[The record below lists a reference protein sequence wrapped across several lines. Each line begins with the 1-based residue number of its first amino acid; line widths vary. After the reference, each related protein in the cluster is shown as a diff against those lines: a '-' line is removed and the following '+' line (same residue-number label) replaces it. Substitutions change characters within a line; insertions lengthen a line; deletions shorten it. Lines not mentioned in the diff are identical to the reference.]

1 MSDSFGLFLSYPGQV
16 IKRYLSRERFTRV
29 FTISIFLII
38 IALVAAAIY
47 AITFGGLTFIK
58 TDQELREG
66 FQFYIIQLFGLL
78 IFVLG
83 FVNSVLIIASGFARR
98 NYQWIAITPSFSIL
112 AFIQLFQLLTSSL
125 WIFLAIITPVLLATG
140 NFTGIS
146 WFGFVLSFLLTTAL
160 IITASVTGTFF
171 YLVSI
176 YILQGLSQLLKR
188 NIVTQSR
195 AILIL
200 IIFSVIVAIGLWRT
214 AIPQDFVQFFDGSSV
229 EQIDTLREKLILLP
243 TFGISQ
249 VLHNVLFDSTSF
261 GIRYVIILIIL
272 SLAALVTLYALLRIQ
287 YLSIWQLLQEG
298 NYVADKS
305 VFEPNYKPYNFPSS
319 SIVHTIIDKELL
331 LIWRDK
337 KNLLW
342 LLIVIAL
349 WGAQTAVSW
358 RVTTNAASYAYGAVE
373 TIPNFV
379 YPLILAIGLYFISAL
394 ALRFV
399 FPTFSAERKV
409 AWILGV
415 APISLWNIAVG
426 KLLIYAGLFTLI
438 GSPLLIANFVLL
450 NFEFFPA
457 VIYWLVFGL
466 SVILIVLLAIFLSV
480 RYPNRF
486 SSDPETL
493 STTLPGLAFT
503 SLALGGSLIISNIMY
518 LALTTIDLATL
529 LMLLI
534 TILSLLLTSLI
545 YRAAEK
551 FEYSGEIIA

>member
-29 FTISIFLII
+29 FTISLFLII

-47 AITFGGLTFIK
+47 AITFGGLTFISNNS
-58 TDQELREG
+58 ELQNG
-66 FQFYIIQLFGLL
+66 LQFYIIQLFGLL

-83 FVNSVLIIASGFARR
+83 FVNSILIIASGFARR

-125 WIFLAIITPVLLATG
+125 WIFLAIITPVLLAVG

-146 WFGFVLSFLLTTAL
+146 WFGFILSFLLTIAL
-160 IITASVTGTFF
+160 IITASVTGTFS

-195 AILIL
+195 AIVIL
-200 IIFSVIVAIGLWRT
+200 IIFSIFVAIGLWRT

-229 EQIDTLREKLILLP
+229 EQIDSLREKLILLP

-249 VLHNVLFDSTSF
+249 ILHNVLFDSTSF
-261 GIRYVIILIIL
+261 GVRYVIILVFL
-272 SLAALVTLYALLRIQ
+272 SFTVLIALYGLLRIQ

-298 NYVADKS
+298 NYVADKN
-305 VFEPNYKPYNFPSS
+305 VVTPNYKPYNFPSS

-349 WGAQTAVSW
+349 WGTQTAVSW
-358 RVTTNAASYAYGAVE
+358 RVTSNAATYGPVE
-373 TIPNFV
+373 NIPNFV

-426 KLLIYAGLFTLI
+426 KLLIYTGLFTLI

-457 VIYWLVFGL
+457 VIYWIIFGL
-466 SVILIVLLAIFLSV
+466 SVILIVQLAIFLSV

-503 SLALGGSLIISNIMY
+503 TLALGGSLIISYIMY

-529 LMLLI
+529 LILLI
-534 TILSLLLTSLI
+534 TLLSLLFTSLT
-545 YRAAEK
+545 YRATEK

>member
-1 MSDSFGLFLSYPGQV
+1 MSESFRLFLSYPGQV

-38 IALVAAAIY
+38 VAFVAAAIY
-47 AITFGGLTFIK
+47 GITFGGLNFISQN
-58 TDQELREG
+58 TELQNG
-66 FQFYIIQLFGLL
+66 LQFYIIQLFGIL
-78 IFVLG
+78 IFTLAFG
-83 FVNSVLIIASGFARR
+83 NSILVVASGFARR
-98 NYQWIAITPSFSIL
+98 NYQWIATTPSFAIL
-112 AFIQLFQLLTSSL
+112 AFIQLFQLLASSL
-125 WIFLAIITPVLLATG
+125 WIFLAIITPVLLAIG

-146 WFGFVLSFLLTTAL
+146 WIGFVLSFTLTVAL
-160 IITASVTGTFF
+160 IIVASVSGTFA

-176 YILQGLSQLLKR
+176 YILQGLSRLLKR

-200 IIFSVIVAIGLWRT
+200 IIFSIIAAIGLWRI
-214 AIPQDFVQFFDGSSV
+214 AIPQDFVQFFDGSSAV
-229 EQIDTLREKLILLP
+229 QIDTVREQLIYLP
-243 TFGISQ
+243 TFGFSQ
-249 VLHNVLFDSTSF
+249 ILHNVLFGGASF
-261 GIRYVIILIIL
+261 GIKYIILLL
-272 SLAALVTLYALLRIQ
+272 SLSLTALITLYALLRIQ

-305 VFEPNYKPYNFPSS
+305 IASRNYKPYNFPSS

-342 LLIVIAL
+342 LLIVITL

-358 RVTTNAASYAYGAVE
+358 RVTANAAAYGPAD

-379 YPLILAIGLYFISAL
+379 YPLVLAIGLYFISAL

-415 APISLWNIAVG
+415 APISLWNIAIG

-438 GSPLLIANFVLL
+438 GSPLLITNFTLL
-450 NFEFFPA
+450 NFDFFPA
-457 VIYWLVFGL
+457 VIYWLVFCL
-466 SVILIVLLAIFLSV
+466 SIILIVLLAIFLSI

-518 LALTTIDLATL
+518 LALEKVDLAL
-529 LMLLI
+529 LLILLI
-534 TILSLLLTSLI
+534 TLLNLFLTSLI

>member
-1 MSDSFGLFLSYPGQV
+1 MSESFGLFLSYPGQV

-47 AITFGGLTFIK
+47 AITFGGLNFIQ
-58 TDQELREG
+58 TNPELREG
-66 FQFYIIQLFGLL
+66 LQFYIIQLFGILVFTL
-78 IFVLG
+78 AFG
-83 FVNSVLIIASGFARR
+83 NSILVVASGFARR
-98 NYQWIAITPSFSIL
+98 NYQWIATTPSYAIL
-112 AFIQLFQLLTSSL
+112 AFIQLFQLLASSL
-125 WIFLAIITPVLLATG
+125 WIFLGIITPVLLAIG

-146 WFGFVLSFLLTTAL
+146 WFGFVLSFLLTVAL
-160 IITASVTGTFF
+160 IIVASVSGTFA

-176 YILQGLSQLLKR
+176 YILQGLSRLLKR

-200 IIFSVIVAIGLWRT
+200 IIFSIIAAIGLWRI
-214 AIPQDFVQFFDGSSV
+214 AIPQDFVQFFDGSSTV
-229 EQIDTLREKLILLP
+229 QLDTVREQLIYLP
-243 TFGISQ
+243 TFGLSHI
-249 VLHNVLFDSTSF
+249 LHNILFQGASF
-261 GIRYVIILIIL
+261 GIRYVAMLVTLSITALI
-272 SLAALVTLYALLRIQ
+272 TLYALLRIQ

-305 VFEPNYKPYNFPSS
+305 IASRNYKPYNFPSS

-342 LLIVIAL
+342 LLIVITL

-358 RVTTNAASYAYGAVE
+358 RVTANAAVYGSVD

-438 GSPLLIANFVLL
+438 GSPLLITNFALL

-457 VIYWLVFGL
+457 VIYWLVFCL
-466 SVILIVLLAIFLSV
+466 SIILIVLLAIFLSI

-518 LALTTIDLATL
+518 LTLEKVDLAVL

-534 TILSLLLTSLI
+534 TLLNLLLTSLI

>member
-47 AITFGGLTFIK
+47 AITFGGLGFISK
-58 TDQELREG
+58 NAELQNG
-66 FQFYIIQLFGLL
+66 LQFYIIQLFGLL

-83 FVNSVLIIASGFARR
+83 FINSILIIASGFARR

-125 WIFLAIITPVLLATG
+125 WIFLAIITPVLLAIG

-146 WFGFVLSFLLTTAL
+146 WFGFVLSFLLTIAL

-200 IIFSVIVAIGLWRT
+200 IIFSIIAAIGLWRI
-214 AIPQDFVQFFDGSSV
+214 AIPQDFVEFFDGNSV
-229 EQIDTLREKLILLP
+229 EQIDTLQEKLILLP

-272 SLAALVTLYALLRIQ
+272 SLAALIALYALLRIQ

-305 VFEPNYKPYNFPSS
+305 VNTPNYKAYNFPSS

-358 RVTTNAASYAYGAVE
+358 RVTSNAATAYGVVE
-373 TIPNFV
+373 VIPNFV

-394 ALRFV
+394 SLRFV
-399 FPTFSAERKV
+399 FPTFSSERKV

-534 TILSLLLTSLI
+534 TLLSLLLTSLI

>member
-1 MSDSFGLFLSYPGQV
+1 MSESFGLFLSYPGQV

-47 AITFGGLTFIK
+47 TITLGGLTFIQ
-58 TDQELREG
+58 TNQELREAV
-66 FQFYIIQLFGLL
+66 QFYIIQLFGLL
-78 IFVLG
+78 VFSLG
-83 FVNSVLIIASGFARR
+83 FINSILIISSGFARKD
-98 NYQWIAITPSFSIL
+98 YQWIAVTPSFSIL
-112 AFIQLFQLLTSSL
+112 AFIQLFQLLASSL

-146 WFGFVLSFLLTTAL
+146 WFGFILSFLLTTAL
-160 IITASVTGTFF
+160 IVTASVSGVLA

-176 YILQGLSQLLKR
+176 YTLQGLSQLLKR
-188 NIVTQSR
+188 NIVSQSR
-195 AILIL
+195 AIFIL
-200 IIFSVIVAIGLWRT
+200 IIFSVIAAIGLWRI
-214 AIPQDFVQFFDGSSV
+214 AIPQDFVQFFNGSTV
-229 EQIDTLREKLILLP
+229 VQIDTIREKLILLP

-249 VLHNVLFDSTSF
+249 ILHNVLFDTTSF
-261 GIRYVIILIIL
+261 GIGYVIILIIL
-272 SLAALVTLYALLRIQ
+272 PIAVLIDLYTLLRIQ
-287 YLSIWQLLQEG
+287 YLSIWQLLQED

-305 VFEPNYKPYNFPSS
+305 VNAPSYKPYNFPSS
-319 SIVHTIIDKELL
+319 SIIHTIIDKELL

-337 KNLLW
+337 KNILW
-342 LLIVIAL
+342 FLIVVTL
-349 WGAQTAVSW
+349 WAAQTAVSW
-358 RVTTNAASYAYGAVE
+358 RVSVNTTTYGSSE

-379 YPLILAIGLYFISAL
+379 YSLILAIGLYFISAL

-426 KLLIYAGLFTLI
+426 KLLIYTGLFTLI
-438 GSPLLIANFVLL
+438 GSPLLIANFTFL
-450 NFEFFPA
+450 NFDFFPA
-457 VIYWLVFGL
+457 VIYWLIFYL
-466 SVILIVLLAIFLSV
+466 SIILIVLLAIFLSI

-503 SLALGGSLIISNIMY
+503 SFALGGSLVISSIMY

-529 LMLLI
+529 LILLL
-534 TILSLLLTSLI
+534 TIISLLLTSLI
-545 YRAAEK
+545 YRATEK

>member
-1 MSDSFGLFLSYPGQV
+1 MSESFGLFLSYPGQV

-47 AITFGGLTFIK
+47 TITLGGLTFIQ
-58 TDQELREG
+58 TNQELREAV
-66 FQFYIIQLFGLL
+66 QFYIIQLFGLL
-78 IFVLG
+78 VFSLG
-83 FVNSVLIIASGFARR
+83 FINSILIISSGFARKD
-98 NYQWIAITPSFSIL
+98 YQWIAVTPSFSIL
-112 AFIQLFQLLTSSL
+112 AFIQLFQLLASSL
-125 WIFLAIITPVLLATG
+125 WIFLAIITPVLLAIG

-146 WFGFVLSFLLTTAL
+146 WFGFILSFLLTTAL
-160 IITASVTGTFF
+160 IVTASVSGVLA

-176 YILQGLSQLLKR
+176 YTLQGLSQLLKR
-188 NIVTQSR
+188 NIVSQSR
-195 AILIL
+195 AIFIL
-200 IIFSVIVAIGLWRT
+200 IIFSVIAAIGLWRI
-214 AIPQDFVQFFDGSSV
+214 AIPQDFVQFFNGSTV
-229 EQIDTLREKLILLP
+229 VQIDTIREKLILLP

-249 VLHNVLFDSTSF
+249 ILHNVLFDTTSF
-261 GIRYVIILIIL
+261 GIGYVIILIIL
-272 SLAALVTLYALLRIQ
+272 PIAVLIALYTLLRIQ

-305 VFEPNYKPYNFPSS
+305 VNAPSYKPYNFPSS
-319 SIVHTIIDKELL
+319 SIIHTIIDKELL

-337 KNLLW
+337 KNILW
-342 LLIVIAL
+342 FLIVVTL
-349 WGAQTAVSW
+349 WAAQTAVSW
-358 RVTTNAASYAYGAVE
+358 RVSVNATTYGSSE

-379 YPLILAIGLYFISAL
+379 YSLILAIGLYFISAL

-426 KLLIYAGLFTLI
+426 KLLIYTGLFTLI
-438 GSPLLIANFVLL
+438 GSPLLIANFTFL
-450 NFEFFPA
+450 NFDFFPA
-457 VIYWLVFGL
+457 VIYWLIFCL
-466 SVILIVLLAIFLSV
+466 SIILIVLLAIFLSI

-503 SLALGGSLIISNIMY
+503 SFALGGSLVISSIMY

-529 LMLLI
+529 LILLL
-534 TILSLLLTSLI
+534 TIISLLLTSLI
-545 YRAAEK
+545 YRATEK

>member
-1 MSDSFGLFLSYPGQV
+1 MSESFGLFFSYPGKV

-29 FTISIFLII
+29 FTISIFLLI
-38 IALVAAAIY
+38 IALVGVSLY
-47 AITFGGLTFIK
+47 TITVGGLRFISK
-58 TDQELREG
+58 NTEFQNGL
-66 FQFYIIQLFGLL
+66 QFYIVQLFGIL
-78 IFVLG
+78 IFTLAFG
-83 FVNSVLIIASGFARR
+83 NSILVMATGFAKR
-98 NYQWIAITPSFSIL
+98 NYQWIATTPSFAIL
-112 AFIQLFQLLTSSL
+112 AFIQLFQLLASSV
-125 WIFLAIITPVLLATG
+125 WIFLAIITPVLLAIG

-146 WFGFVLSFLLTTAL
+146 WLGFVLSFVLTVAL
-160 IITASVTGTFF
+160 IIVASVSGTFA
-171 YLVSI
+171 YLLTL
-176 YILQGLSQLLKR
+176 YLLQAISNILKR

-200 IIFSVIVAIGLWRT
+200 IVFFIITAIGLWRI
-214 AIPQDFVQFFDGSSV
+214 AVPQDFIQFFNGNSAT
-229 EQIDTLREKLILLP
+229 QIATIRDQLIYLP
-243 TFGISQ
+243 TFGVSHI
-249 VLHNVLFDSTSF
+249 LYNILFENTSF
-261 GIRYVIILIIL
+261 GVGYVVILSTLSIIVII
-272 SLAALVTLYALLRIQ
+272 TLYALLRIQ

-298 NYVADKS
+298 NYVADKNIS
-305 VFEPNYKPYNFPSS
+305 SRNYAPYNFPSA
-319 SIVHTIIDKELL
+319 SIVKTIIDKELL

-342 LLIVIAL
+342 LLIVITL

-358 RVTTNAASYAYGAVE
+358 RVTANVAVYGAVE

-415 APISLWNIAVG
+415 SPISLWNIAVG
-426 KLLIYAGLFTLI
+426 KLLIYAGLFTLL
-438 GSPLLIANFVLL
+438 GSPLLIANFALL
-450 NFEFFPA
+450 NFAFFPA
-457 VIYWLVFGL
+457 IIYWIVFSL
-466 SVILIVLLAIFLSV
+466 SIILIVLLAIFLSI

-503 SLALGGSLIISNIMY
+503 SFALGGSLIISNIMY
-518 LALTTIDLATL
+518 LALTKIDLAVL

-534 TILSLLLTSLI
+534 SLLSLLLTSLI
-545 YRAAEK
+545 YRATEK

>member
-47 AITFGGLTFIK
+47 AITFGGLGFISK
-58 TDQELREG
+58 NAELQNG
-66 FQFYIIQLFGLL
+66 LQFYIIQLFGLL

-83 FVNSVLIIASGFARR
+83 FINSILIIASGFARR

-125 WIFLAIITPVLLATG
+125 WIFLAIITPVLLAIG

-146 WFGFVLSFLLTTAL
+146 WFGFVLSFLLTIAL

-200 IIFSVIVAIGLWRT
+200 IIFSIIAAIGLWRI
-214 AIPQDFVQFFDGSSV
+214 AIPQDFVEFFDGNSV
-229 EQIDTLREKLILLP
+229 EQIDTLQEKLILLP

-272 SLAALVTLYALLRIQ
+272 SLAALIALYALLRIQ

-305 VFEPNYKPYNFPSS
+305 VNTPNYKAYNFPSS

-331 LIWRDK
+331 LIWRYK

-358 RVTTNAASYAYGAVE
+358 RVTSNAATAYGVVE
-373 TIPNFV
+373 VIPNFV

-394 ALRFV
+394 SLRFV
-399 FPTFSAERKV
+399 FPTFSSERKV

-534 TILSLLLTSLI
+534 TLLSLLLTSLI

>member
-1 MSDSFGLFLSYPGQV
+1 MSESFGLFLSYPGQV

-47 AITFGGLTFIK
+47 AITFGGLNFIQ
-58 TDQELREG
+58 TNPELREG
-66 FQFYIIQLFGLL
+66 LQFYIIQLFGILVFTL
-78 IFVLG
+78 AFG
-83 FVNSVLIIASGFARR
+83 NSILVVASGFARR
-98 NYQWIAITPSFSIL
+98 NYQWIATTPSYAIL
-112 AFIQLFQLLTSSL
+112 AFIQLFQLLASSL
-125 WIFLAIITPVLLATG
+125 WIFLGIITPVLLAIG

-146 WFGFVLSFLLTTAL
+146 WFGFVLSFLLTVAL
-160 IITASVTGTFF
+160 IIVASVSGTFA

-176 YILQGLSQLLKR
+176 YILQGLSRLLKR

-200 IIFSVIVAIGLWRT
+200 IIFSIIAAIGLWRI
-214 AIPQDFVQFFDGSSV
+214 AIPQDFVQFFDGSSTV
-229 EQIDTLREKLILLP
+229 QLDTVREQLIYLP
-243 TFGISQ
+243 TFGLSHI
-249 VLHNVLFDSTSF
+249 LHNILFQGASF
-261 GIRYVIILIIL
+261 GIRYVAILVTL
-272 SLAALVTLYALLRIQ
+272 SIAALITLYALLRIQ

-305 VFEPNYKPYNFPSS
+305 IASRNYKPYNFPSS

-342 LLIVIAL
+342 LLIVITL
-349 WGAQTAVSW
+349 WGAQTALSW
-358 RVTTNAASYAYGAVE
+358 RVTANAAVYGSVD

-438 GSPLLIANFVLL
+438 GSPLLITNFALL

-457 VIYWLVFGL
+457 VIYWLVFCL
-466 SVILIVLLAIFLSV
+466 SIILIVLLAIFLSI

-518 LALTTIDLATL
+518 LTLEKVDLAVL

-534 TILSLLLTSLI
+534 TLLNLLLTSLI

>member
-29 FTISIFLII
+29 FTISLFLII
-38 IALVAAAIY
+38 IALVAVSIY
-47 AITFGGLTFIK
+47 TITFGGLGFISK
-58 TDQELREG
+58 NAELQNG
-66 FQFYIIQLFGLL
+66 LQFYIIQLFGLL
-78 IFVLG
+78 VFVLG
-83 FVNSVLIIASGFARR
+83 FINSILIIASGFARK

-112 AFIQLFQLLTSSL
+112 AFVQLFQLLTSSL
-125 WIFLAIITPVLLATG
+125 WIFLAIITPVLLAIG

-146 WFGFVLSFLLTTAL
+146 WFGFVLSFLLTIAL
-160 IITASVTGTFF
+160 IITASVAGTFF

-176 YILQGLSQLLKR
+176 YILQGFSQLLQR
-188 NIVTQSR
+188 NIVSQSR

-200 IIFSVIVAIGLWRT
+200 IVFSIIAAIGFWRT
-214 AIPQDFVQFFDGSSV
+214 AIPQDFVQFFDGSSA
-229 EQIDTLREKLILLP
+229 EQIDTLREKLMLLP

-249 VLHNVLFDSTSF
+249 VLHNILFESTSF
-261 GIRYVIILIIL
+261 GIRYALILMIL
-272 SLAALVTLYALLRIQ
+272 SLAALIALYALLRIQ

-305 VFEPNYKPYNFPSS
+305 VNTPNYKAYNFPSS

-358 RVTTNAASYAYGAVE
+358 RVTSNAATAYGVVE
-373 TIPNFV
+373 VIPNFV

-394 ALRFV
+394 SLRFV
-399 FPTFSAERKV
+399 FPTFSSERKV

-426 KLLIYAGLFTLI
+426 KLIIYTGLFTFI
-438 GSPLLIANFVLL
+438 GSPLLITNFTLL

-457 VIYWLVFGL
+457 VIYWLVFSL
-466 SVILIVLLAIFLSV
+466 SIILIVQMAIFLSI

-503 SLALGGSLIISNIMY
+503 TLALGGSLVISSIMY
-518 LALTTIDLATL
+518 LALEKVDLAVL
-529 LMLLI
+529 LILLI
-534 TILSLLLTSLI
+534 TIANLLLTSLI
-545 YRAAEK
+545 YRATEK

>member
-1 MSDSFGLFLSYPGQV
+1 MSDSFRLFLSYPGQV
-16 IKRYLSRERFTRV
+16 IKRYLSRERFTRI
-29 FTISIFLII
+29 FTIGIFLII
-38 IALVAAAIY
+38 VALVAVAIY
-47 AITFGGLTFIK
+47 GITLGGMKFISQN
-58 TDQELREG
+58 TELQNG
-66 FQFYIIQLFGLL
+66 LQFYIVQLFGFL
-78 IFVLG
+78 IFALG
-83 FVNSVLIIASGFARR
+83 FINSILVIGSGFARR
-98 NYQWIAITPSFSIL
+98 NYQWVATTPSYAIL
-112 AFIQLFQLLTSSL
+112 AFIQLFQLLASSL
-125 WIFLAIITPVLLATG
+125 WIFLGIITPVLLAIG

-146 WFGFVLSFLLTTAL
+146 WLGFVLSFFLTIAL
-160 IITASVTGTFF
+160 IIVSSVSGTFA

-176 YILQGLSQLLKR
+176 YILQGLSHLFKR

-195 AILIL
+195 SILLL
-200 IIFSVIVAIGLWRT
+200 IIFSIIAAIGLWRI
-214 AIPQDFVQFFDGSSV
+214 AIPQDFVQFFDGSSTV
-229 EQIDTLREKLILLP
+229 QIETVRDQLVLLP
-243 TFGISQ
+243 TFGFSQ
-249 VLHNVLFDSTSF
+249 ILHNILFEGASF
-261 GIRYVIILIIL
+261 AIRYVILLSSL
-272 SLAALVTLYALLRIQ
+272 SLAALITLYVLLRIQ

-305 VFEPNYKPYNFPSS
+305 IASRNYKPYNFPSP
-319 SIVHTIIDKELL
+319 SIIHTIIDKELL

-342 LLIVIAL
+342 LLIVITL

-358 RVTTNAASYAYGAVE
+358 RVTNNAAAYGPIDA
-373 TIPNFV
+373 IPNFV

-438 GSPLLIANFVLL
+438 GSPLLITNFVLL

-457 VIYWLVFGL
+457 IIYWLVFCL
-466 SVILIVLLAIFLSV
+466 SIILIVLLAIFLSV

-518 LALTTIDLATL
+518 LALTKIDLAL
-529 LMLLI
+529 LLILLI
-534 TILSLLLTSLI
+534 TLLNLFLASFT
-545 YRAAEK
+545 YRATEK

>member
-47 AITFGGLTFIK
+47 AITFGGLGFISK
-58 TDQELREG
+58 NTELQNG
-66 FQFYIIQLFGLL
+66 LQFYIIQLFGLL

-83 FVNSVLIIASGFARR
+83 FVNSILIIASGFARR

-125 WIFLAIITPVLLATG
+125 WIFLAIITPVLLAIG

-146 WFGFVLSFLLTTAL
+146 WFGFVLSFLLTIAL
-160 IITASVTGTFF
+160 IITASVSGTFF

-176 YILQGLSQLLKR
+176 YILQGFSQLLKR

-200 IIFSVIVAIGLWRT
+200 IIFSIIAAIGLWRT
-214 AIPQDFVQFFDGSSV
+214 AIPQDFVEFFDGSSV
-229 EQIDTLREKLILLP
+229 EQIDTLQEKLMLLP

-249 VLHNVLFDSTSF
+249 VLHNILFDSTSF
-261 GIRYVIILIIL
+261 GIRYVLILIIL
-272 SLAALVTLYALLRIQ
+272 SLAALIALYTLLRIQ

-305 VFEPNYKPYNFPSS
+305 VVAPNYKPYNFPSS

-358 RVTTNAASYAYGAVE
+358 RVTSNAATYGPVE
-373 TIPNFV
+373 IIPNFV

-394 ALRFV
+394 SLRFV

-426 KLLIYAGLFTLI
+426 KLLIYTGLFTLI
-438 GSPLLIANFVLL
+438 GSPLLIANFTFL
-450 NFEFFPA
+450 NFDFFPA
-457 VIYWLVFGL
+457 VIYWLIFCL
-466 SVILIVLLAIFLSV
+466 SIILIVLLAIFLSI

-503 SLALGGSLIISNIMY
+503 SLALGGSLVISSIMY

-529 LMLLI
+529 LILLL
-534 TILSLLLTSLI
+534 TIISLLLTSLI
-545 YRAAEK
+545 YRATEK

>member
-29 FTISIFLII
+29 FTISLFLII

-47 AITFGGLTFIK
+47 AITFGGLTFISNNS
-58 TDQELREG
+58 ELQNG
-66 FQFYIIQLFGLL
+66 LQFYIIQLFGLL

-83 FVNSVLIIASGFARR
+83 FVNSILIIASGFARR

-125 WIFLAIITPVLLATG
+125 WIFLAIITPVLLAVG

-146 WFGFVLSFLLTTAL
+146 WFGFILSFLLTIAL
-160 IITASVTGTFF
+160 IITASVTGTFS

-195 AILIL
+195 AIVIL
-200 IIFSVIVAIGLWRT
+200 IIFSIFVAIGLWRT

-229 EQIDTLREKLILLP
+229 EQIDSLREKLILLP

-249 VLHNVLFDSTSF
+249 ILHNVLFDSTSF
-261 GIRYVIILIIL
+261 GVRYVIILVFL
-272 SLAALVTLYALLRIQ
+272 SFTVLIALYGLLRIQ

-298 NYVADKS
+298 NYVADKN
-305 VFEPNYKPYNFPSS
+305 VVTPNYKPYNFPSS

-349 WGAQTAVSW
+349 WGTQTAVSW
-358 RVTTNAASYAYGAVE
+358 RVTSNAATYGPVE
-373 TIPNFV
+373 NIPNFV

-457 VIYWLVFGL
+457 VIYWIIFGL
-466 SVILIVLLAIFLSV
+466 SVILIVQLAIFLSV

-503 SLALGGSLIISNIMY
+503 TLALGGSLIISYIMY

-529 LMLLI
+529 LILLI
-534 TILSLLLTSLI
+534 TLLSLLFTSLT
-545 YRAAEK
+545 YRATEK

>member
-29 FTISIFLII
+29 FTISLFLII

-47 AITFGGLTFIK
+47 TITFGGLGFISK
-58 TDQELREG
+58 NAELQNG
-66 FQFYIIQLFGLL
+66 LQFYIIQLFGLL
-78 IFVLG
+78 VFVLG
-83 FVNSVLIIASGFARR
+83 FINSILIIASGFARK

-112 AFIQLFQLLTSSL
+112 AFVQLFQLLTSSL
-125 WIFLAIITPVLLATG
+125 WIFLAIITPVSLAIG

-146 WFGFVLSFLLTTAL
+146 WFGFVLSFLLTIAL
-160 IITASVTGTFF
+160 IITASVAGTFF

-176 YILQGLSQLLKR
+176 YILQGFSQLLQR
-188 NIVTQSR
+188 NIVSQSR

-200 IIFSVIVAIGLWRT
+200 IVFSIIAAIGFWRT
-214 AIPQDFVQFFDGSSV
+214 AIPQDFVQFFDGSSA
-229 EQIDTLREKLILLP
+229 EQIYTLREKLMLLP

-249 VLHNVLFDSTSF
+249 VLHNILFESTSF
-261 GIRYVIILIIL
+261 GIRYALILMIL
-272 SLAALVTLYALLRIQ
+272 SLAALIALYALLRIQ

-305 VFEPNYKPYNFPSS
+305 VNTPNYKAYNFPSS

-358 RVTTNAASYAYGAVE
+358 RVTSNAATAYGVVE
-373 TIPNFV
+373 VTPNFV

-394 ALRFV
+394 SLRFV
-399 FPTFSAERKV
+399 FPTFSSERKV

-415 APISLWNIAVG
+415 APISLWNIAVS
-426 KLLIYAGLFTLI
+426 KLIIYTGLFTFI
-438 GSPLLIANFVLL
+438 GSPLLITNFTLL

-457 VIYWLVFGL
+457 VIYWLVFSL
-466 SVILIVLLAIFLSV
+466 SIILIVQMAIFLSI

-503 SLALGGSLIISNIMY
+503 TLALGGSLVISSIMY
-518 LALTTIDLATL
+518 LALEKVDLAVL
-529 LMLLI
+529 LILLI
-534 TILSLLLTSLI
+534 TIANLLLTSLI
-545 YRAAEK
+545 YRATEK

>member
-1 MSDSFGLFLSYPGQV
+1 MSESFGLFLSYPGQV

-38 IALVAAAIY
+38 IALVAASIY
-47 AITFGGLTFIK
+47 AITFGGLNFIQ
-58 TDQELREG
+58 TNQELREG
-66 FQFYIIQLFGLL
+66 LQVYIIQLFGILVFTL
-78 IFVLG
+78 AFG
-83 FVNSVLIIASGFARR
+83 NSILVMASGFARR
-98 NYQWIAITPSFSIL
+98 DYQWIATTPSFSVL
-112 AFIQLFQLLTSSL
+112 AFIQLFKLLASSI
-125 WIFLAIITPVLLATG
+125 WIFLAIITPVLLAIG

-146 WFGFVLSFLLTTAL
+146 WFEFILSFILTVTL
-160 IITASVTGTFF
+160 IITASVSGTFA

-176 YILQGLSQLLKR
+176 YILQGLSHLLKR

-200 IIFSVIVAIGLWRT
+200 IIFSIIAAIGIWRI
-214 AIPQDFVQFFDGSSV
+214 AIPQDFVQFFDGSSTSQIQTV
-229 EQIDTLREKLILLP
+229 QEQLIYLP

-249 VLHNVLFDSTSF
+249 ILHNVLFEGASF
-261 GIRYVIILIIL
+261 GVYYVIILFSL
-272 SLAALVTLYALLRIQ
+272 SIAALISLYFLIRIQ

-305 VFEPNYKPYNFPSS
+305 VAYRNYKPYNFPSS

-342 LLIVIAL
+342 LLIVITL

-358 RVTTNAASYAYGAVE
+358 RVTNNAAAYGPAE
-373 TIPNFV
+373 AIPNFV
-379 YPLILAIGLYFISAL
+379 YPLVLAIGLYFISAL

-438 GSPLLIANFVLL
+438 GSPLLIMNFTLL
-450 NFEFFPA
+450 NFDFFPA
-457 VIYWLVFGL
+457 VIYWLVFCL
-466 SVILIVLLAIFLSV
+466 SIILIVLLAIFLSV

-518 LALTTIDLATL
+518 LVLEKVDLAVL
-529 LMLLI
+529 LILLI
-534 TILSLLLTSLI
+534 TLLNLLLTSLI
-545 YRAAEK
+545 YRATEK

>member
-29 FTISIFLII
+29 FTISLFLII
-38 IALVAAAIY
+38 IALVAVAIY
-47 AITFGGLTFIK
+47 TITFGGLGFISK
-58 TDQELREG
+58 NAELQNG
-66 FQFYIIQLFGLL
+66 LQFYIIQLFGLL
-78 IFVLG
+78 VFVLG
-83 FVNSVLIIASGFARR
+83 FINSILIIASGFARK

-112 AFIQLFQLLTSSL
+112 AFVQLFQLLTSSL
-125 WIFLAIITPVLLATG
+125 WIFLAIITPVLLAIG

-146 WFGFVLSFLLTTAL
+146 WFGFVLSFLLTIAL
-160 IITASVTGTFF
+160 IITASVAGTFF

-176 YILQGLSQLLKR
+176 YILQGFSQLLQR
-188 NIVTQSR
+188 NIVSQSR

-200 IIFSVIVAIGLWRT
+200 IVFSIIAAIGFWRT
-214 AIPQDFVQFFDGSSV
+214 AIPQDFVQFFDGSSA
-229 EQIDTLREKLILLP
+229 EQIDTLREKLMLLP

-249 VLHNVLFDSTSF
+249 VLHNILFESTSF
-261 GIRYVIILIIL
+261 GIRYALILMIL
-272 SLAALVTLYALLRIQ
+272 SLAALIALYALLRIQ

-305 VFEPNYKPYNFPSS
+305 VNTPNYKAYNFPSS

-358 RVTTNAASYAYGAVE
+358 RVTSNAATAYGVVE
-373 TIPNFV
+373 VIPNFV

-394 ALRFV
+394 SLRFV
-399 FPTFSAERKV
+399 FPTFSSERKV

-426 KLLIYAGLFTLI
+426 KLIIYTGLFTFI
-438 GSPLLIANFVLL
+438 GSPLLITNFTLL

-457 VIYWLVFGL
+457 VIYWLVFSL
-466 SVILIVLLAIFLSV
+466 SIILIVQMAIFLSI

-503 SLALGGSLIISNIMY
+503 TLALGGSLVISSIMY
-518 LALTTIDLATL
+518 LALEKVDLAVL
-529 LMLLI
+529 LILLI
-534 TILSLLLTSLI
+534 TIANLLLTSLI
-545 YRAAEK
+545 YRATEK

>member
-1 MSDSFGLFLSYPGQV
+1 MSESFGLFLSYPGQV

-47 AITFGGLTFIK
+47 TITLGGLTFIQ
-58 TDQELREG
+58 TNQELREAV
-66 FQFYIIQLFGLL
+66 QFYIIQLFGLL
-78 IFVLG
+78 VFSLG
-83 FVNSVLIIASGFARR
+83 FINSILIISSGFARKD
-98 NYQWIAITPSFSIL
+98 YQWIAVTPSFSIL
-112 AFIQLFQLLTSSL
+112 AFIQLFQLLASSL

-146 WFGFVLSFLLTTAL
+146 WFGFILSFLLTTAL
-160 IITASVTGTFF
+160 IVTASVSGVLA

-176 YILQGLSQLLKR
+176 YTLQGLSQLLKR
-188 NIVTQSR
+188 NIVSQSR
-195 AILIL
+195 AIFIL
-200 IIFSVIVAIGLWRT
+200 IIFSVIAAIGLWRI
-214 AIPQDFVQFFDGSSV
+214 AIPQDFVQFFNGSTV
-229 EQIDTLREKLILLP
+229 VQIDTIREKLILLP

-249 VLHNVLFDSTSF
+249 ILHNVLFDTTSF
-261 GIRYVIILIIL
+261 GIGYVIILIIL
-272 SLAALVTLYALLRIQ
+272 PIAVLIDLYTLLRIQ

-305 VFEPNYKPYNFPSS
+305 VNAPSYKPYNFPSS
-319 SIVHTIIDKELL
+319 SIIHTIIDKELL

-337 KNLLW
+337 KNILW
-342 LLIVIAL
+342 FLIVVTL
-349 WGAQTAVSW
+349 WAAQTAVSW
-358 RVTTNAASYAYGAVE
+358 RVSVNATTYGSSE

-379 YPLILAIGLYFISAL
+379 YSLILAIGLYFISAL

-426 KLLIYAGLFTLI
+426 KLLIYTGLFTLI
-438 GSPLLIANFVLL
+438 GSPLLIANFTFL
-450 NFEFFPA
+450 NFDFFPA
-457 VIYWLVFGL
+457 VIYWLIFCL
-466 SVILIVLLAIFLSV
+466 SIILIVLLAIFLSI

-503 SLALGGSLIISNIMY
+503 SFALGGSLVISSIMY

-529 LMLLI
+529 LILLL
-534 TILSLLLTSLI
+534 TIISLLLTSLI
-545 YRAAEK
+545 YRATEK